1 MPPPS
6 LLPLLPL
13 PPRAGRRRLLYSGA
27 FLCGVASVMA
37 ATAPSLWMYL
47 AFRCASGAAMGGM
60 AVAAFAL
67 AADVA
72 GPSWRGWVGL
82 LLNHFFSGG

>member
-1 MPPPS
+1 
-6 LLPLLPL
+6 
-13 PPRAGRRRLLYSGA
+13 
-27 FLCGVASVMA
+27 MA

-72 GPSWRGWVGL
+72 GPSWRGFVGL
-82 LLNHFFSGG
+82 LINHFFSGQSVHGEGQQAGSGRACG